1 MVRKIFMTVAMLLAL
16 TMMPMML
23 FSCMEQTKPT
33 QPSESEKPSE
43 SQSTTQPSESEKPSV
58 SQSTTQ
64 SQKLDAVELDLGD
77 EEDSALVKKLG
88 RVIQL
93 PTGLAV
99 DHVASGIEFCGVFQG
114 EVKLDVRCTAK
125 RDTEAYLA
133 VFIDGIRVAD
143 AYDGTMRTKGK
154 FHVKASEGL
163 KTITIADFEESG
175 EHTIRVVKQTES
187 GYSLLRYEKLSYTGA
202 LANTPPADK
211 ELYIEF
217 IGDSLTCGMGSAGD
231 NAFVNGGGS
240 AQGLNGADWE
250 DGTLGYA
257 YRTAEILGAD
267 YSIISESGIGLAD
280 SWFNAKMGD
289 FYTKTSYNRST
300 STEYGFERVPDLVII
315 NLGTNDSN
323 LKNVSGHSINYT
335 DPNIVKKEAKA
346 LIQTVREKYGEV
358 PILWVSGVFDGKED
372 TENQVN
378 SAIAE
383 LGGEAEKI
391 YSFKLTYSAENRKGA
406 EGHPSAAAHKKIMEQ
421 ICEYIRTKNLV

>member
-1 MVRKIFMTVAMLLAL
+1 MVKKIFMTVAMLLML

-23 FSCMEQTKPT
+23 FSCKEQTKPNNSIDE
-33 QPSESEKPSE
+33 PSESEKPSE
-43 SQSTTQPSESEKPSV
+43 SQSTTQP
-58 SQSTTQ
+58 
-64 SQKLDAVELDLGD
+64 QKLDAVELDLGD

-88 RVIQL
+88 RVTQL

-99 DHVASGIEFCGVFQG
+99 DHVASGIEFRGAFKG

-125 RDTEAYLA
+125 RDNEAYLA

-143 AYDGTMRTKGK
+143 TYDGTMRKEGK
-154 FHVKASEGL
+154 FHVKASEEL
-163 KTITIADFEESG
+163 KTITIADFKESG
-175 EHTIRVVKQTES
+175 EHIIRVVKQTES
-187 GYSLLRYEKLSYTGA
+187 GYSLLRYEKLSYTGT
-202 LANTPPADK
+202 LTNTPPADK

-257 YRTAEILGAD
+257 YRTAELLGAD

-280 SWFNAKMGD
+280 SWFDAKMGD
-289 FYTKTSYNRST
+289 FYTKTSYNRSP

-335 DPNIVKKEAKA
+335 DPTIVKKEAKA
-346 LIQTVREKYGEV
+346 LIETVREKYGEKV
-358 PILWVSGVFDGKED
+358 PILWVNGVFNGKEE

-378 SAIAE
+378 AAIAE

-406 EGHPSAAAHKKIMEQ
+406 EGHPSAAAHQKIMEQ